1 MSFEEKYGRY
11 KKTERVAAPDGYV
24 DDIAGKISN
33 RISTPSHTPRYKT
46 WSLALGSVALLA
58 IVWLVWPVADK
69 ATDPPSVAAQ
79 KGTVTQSLAYTVNN
93 ARTASPDKESF
104 PVPAPVIKD
113 SGSYLAVEK
122 KTVTVKEPDRESIVE
137 YLLDEGYEDI

>member
-11 KKTERVAAPDGYV
+11 KKPERFAAPDGYV

-33 RISTPSHTPRYKT
+33 RISTPSRSPRYKT
-46 WSLALGSVALLA
+46 WSLAVGSVALLA
-58 IVWLVWPVADK
+58 VVWLVWPAARNGADRP
-69 ATDPPSVAAQ
+69 TVAAQ
-79 KGTVTQSLAYTVNN
+79 KGTASQSLAYTVNP
-93 ARTASPDKESF
+93 ALPASPGDAPF
-104 PVPAPVIKD
+104 AVPAPVSKD

-122 KTVTVKEPDRESIVE
+122 KPVTAKDPDRESIVE